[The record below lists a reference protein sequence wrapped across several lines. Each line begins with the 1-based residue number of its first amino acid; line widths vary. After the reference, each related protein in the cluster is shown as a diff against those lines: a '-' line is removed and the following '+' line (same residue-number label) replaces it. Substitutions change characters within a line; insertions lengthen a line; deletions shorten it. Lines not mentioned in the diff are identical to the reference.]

1 LLRRVDWYAI
11 VVKLGLLSSVPYHG
25 VDLIVIGPRSLER
38 GADTEPAPASAAAG
52 RELRFTTEPGDRLL
66 LTTSMPA
73 ARVHLVRAWGELAI
87 AGAEQLA
94 ACLTGAIAHRSA
106 HLIVELARLSFLGDS
121 GISRC
126 LPGSAS
132 RPRRPAGPATQRDQD
147 GVVPSSPAIVAGHG
161 RPAGPGASVRLIHW
175 GSPGRPVT
183 VSAGTDRPRGAVEP
197 SPAQV
202 VYVTSSTIASPS
214 SSGSR
219 LPIARQPPPPRG
231 DYERPRRRGLL
242 WCTSTAGGRCSA
254 VAREQCGPD
263 LG

>member
-1 LLRRVDWYAI
+1 V
-11 VVKLGLLSSVPYHG
+11 
-25 VDLIVIGPRSLER
+25 
-38 GADTEPAPASAAAG
+38 
-52 RELRFTTEPGDRLL
+52 
-66 LTTSMPA
+66 
-73 ARVHLVRAWGELAI
+73 
-87 AGAEQLA
+87 
-94 ACLTGAIAHRSA
+94 
-106 HLIVELARLSFLGDS
+106 
-121 GISRC
+121 
-126 LPGSAS
+126 
-132 RPRRPAGPATQRDQD
+132 
-147 GVVPSSPAIVAGHG
+147 IVAGHG

-242 WCTSTAGGRCSA
+242 WCTSTAGGDAVRSRASSVVLIWGDAERPGRVSRSALARAGPARLRIVLDRVGRSVDGCSPSHGIHIA
-254 VAREQCGPD
+254 VHSPVSCRSPSEGSSCGLPAGTLAD
-263 LG
+263 PPRRSRRRHPESAGLR